1 MPAPAP
7 TRTHRPDS
15 DTIEVRLPW
24 WAVALPALAFAALLL
39 LISAPGQAHAATGA
53 PALGRLLG
61 QVLRLLAA

>member
-15 DTIEVRLPW
+15 DSIEVRLPW

-39 LISAPGQAHAATGA
+39 LISGPGQAHAATGA

-61 QVLRLLAA
+61 QVLKLLAV